1 MLIFRGSPNRRSVLP
16 ADFASWNISF
26 VPADHLIAERL
37 HQLLPMLPAAER
49 RIARVLLADYPV
61 AGLET
66 VARLAARASASG
78 PTVLRL
84 TSRLGFSGYPELQR
98 GLRAE
103 IASREHSPLAGYDSR
118 APGDDG
124 PGGDLASRA
133 GAQLSAAVRATLDQL
148 DRADFSRA
156 VALLCD
162 PRTRVVTTGGRYSSL
177 LADYLA
183 AHLAQLRPQVTA
195 VRGDERAVASLDLGR
210 RDCAVLFDFRRY
222 QPDVIQFGQAAARGG
237 ARVVLITDPW
247 LSPLAGVATAVL
259 TAEVTAPSPFD
270 SLVPALAVVESLIAA
285 AVREFG
291 DAPRAR
297 IAAYDTYWAQRHG
310 IGTVPAQGGPT
321 PPEPLPG
328 RPRAI

>member
-1 MLIFRGSPNRRSVLP
+1 LP
-16 ADFASWNISF
+16 ADFAPWNISF
-26 VPADHLIAERL
+26 VPADQLIAERL
-37 HQLLPMLPAAER
+37 RQLLPVLPAAER

-103 IASREHSPLAGYDSR
+103 IASREHSPLAGYDTR
-118 APGDDG
+118 APADDG
-124 PGGDLASRA
+124 PGGDLAGRA
-133 GAQLSAAVRATLDQL
+133 GVQLSAAVRATLDQL

-156 VALLCD
+156 AALLCD
-162 PRTRVVTTGGRYSSL
+162 PRTRIVTTGGRYSSL
-177 LADYLA
+177 LAEYLA
-183 AHLAQLRPQVTA
+183 AHLGQLRPQVTA

-247 LSPLAGVATAVL
+247 LSPLAAVASAVL

-270 SLVPALAVVESLIAA
+270 SLVPALAVVEALIAA
-285 AVREFG
+285 AVRELG

-297 IAAYDTYWAQRHG
+297 IAAYDAYWAQRHG
-310 IGTVPAQGGPT
+310 IGAVPPQASRNPKD
-321 PPEPLPG
+321 PLPG
-328 RPRAI
+328 RNPAS